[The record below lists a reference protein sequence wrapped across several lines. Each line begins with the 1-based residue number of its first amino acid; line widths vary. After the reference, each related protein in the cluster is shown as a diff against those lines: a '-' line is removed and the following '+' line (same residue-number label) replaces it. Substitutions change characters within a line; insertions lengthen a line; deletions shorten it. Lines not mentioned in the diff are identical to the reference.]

1 MLFRSDYE
9 LIKKKA
15 EKAFKSFKE
24 DVISKNYP
32 SANDDID
39 ISENEY
45 ESFVKNLKN

>member
-1 MLFRSDYE
+1 MNLFMVR
-9 LIKKKA
+9 
-15 EKAFKSFKE
+15 KAFQSFKE

-32 SANDDID
+32 STNHDIG